1 MSFWG
6 VVVAAGAATRYGSPK
21 QTAQLGDAPLWQW
34 AQRVLVA
41 GGAAGVVLVGD
52 VPEGLPGGDRRRD
65 SVAIGLAAVPS
76 DVEFVL
82 VHDAARPLASESL
95 VRAISIRLEQGD
107 ADGVVPVVPIRDT
120 VKRVSAERIIET
132 VDRTELVLVQTPQ
145 GFVAEALRK
154 AHASVEGDAPD
165 DAYLVERAGGR
176 VVSVPGEVS
185 NLKITF
191 PKDLIVA
198 EGLLG

>member
-21 QTAQLGDAPLWQW
+21 QTAQLSDAPLWQW
-34 AQRVLVA
+34 AQRALMA

-52 VPEGLPGGDRRRD
+52 VPNGVPGGERRRD
-65 SVAIGLAAVPS
+65 SVANGLADVPA
-76 DVEFVL
+76 DVEFIL
-82 VHDAARPLASESL
+82 VHDAARPLASEAL
-95 VRAISIRLEQGD
+95 VRSIAIRLQQGD

-120 VKRVSAERIIET
+120 VKRVSGERVIET
-132 VDRTELVLVQTPQ
+132 VDRSELVMVQTPQ
-145 GFVAEALRK
+145 GFTAEALRK

-165 DAYLVERAGGR
+165 DAYLVERAGGK

-191 PKDLIVA
+191 PKDLVVA
-198 EGLLG
+198 EGLLR